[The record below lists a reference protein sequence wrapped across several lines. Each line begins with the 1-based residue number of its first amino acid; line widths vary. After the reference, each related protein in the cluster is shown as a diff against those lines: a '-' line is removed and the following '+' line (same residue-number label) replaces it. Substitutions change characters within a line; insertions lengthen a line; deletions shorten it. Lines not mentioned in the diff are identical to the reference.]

1 MYTIGYYAE
10 TNIAQIRCP
19 RPRRHPVTSSA
30 VTRASNQRFRSPR
43 RFTIASS
50 CERYDQIDVTL
61 TALWTIIN
69 VVDLTSSAVCRV
81 LLDV

>member
-30 VTRASNQRFRSPR
+30 VTRASSQRFRAA
-43 RFTIASS
+43 RFNIASS